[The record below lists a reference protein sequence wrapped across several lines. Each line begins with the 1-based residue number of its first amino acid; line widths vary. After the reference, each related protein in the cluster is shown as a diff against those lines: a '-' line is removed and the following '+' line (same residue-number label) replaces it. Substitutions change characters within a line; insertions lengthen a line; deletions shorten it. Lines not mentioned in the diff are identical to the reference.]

1 MPLPVHRAEPAPVP
15 DSATQVMVAMRDGAR
30 LATDLYLPSGHD
42 DLPSGHDGRL
52 PTALVRLPYDKNS
65 RYVFMDRIA
74 AYLTA
79 RGYAVVV
86 QDVRG
91 KFRSEGETVPFVH
104 EADDGYDTIDWI
116 VGQEWSDGRVGM
128 FGDSYYGATQ
138 WAAVSAGHP
147 ALKAIAPRVTGADG
161 IRPDYWERDG
171 VTQLFGALYYA
182 AYWTDRWVYE
192 FEPDLSRR
200 PLIEAMAEITE
211 GIGARPA
218 MWDSFV
224 PEVRAVPAFP
234 HGHPFDGPPLPVLHQ
249 AGWFDNCLQPSI
261 NDWAELSARP
271 DWAPLQYLHAD
282 SIDHENYHLDDAPV
296 PPELDHAHV
305 DTAVDRLLPR
315 HLDPLVEFF
324 DVFVKG
330 EGTPERLPRVRW
342 HHGHLGDR
350 TADSWP
356 PVGAR
361 TLRLYPGGEGGLTAD
376 APAREAAVSWVHDP
390 ADLVPSLVPD
400 SFSALRDHVDESL
413 LHDRADV
420 LTFTAD
426 PVTEPLDLAGPVR
439 ATLTVGTDG
448 PSAHVYLKLLDVSP
462 GGAAHVLVRG
472 QRLIPGGAPAPVTF
486 DLTHTGYRLRPGHA
500 LRLHIASSDFPT
512 YVPHPGTEENE
523 WLAADGRTT
532 TQTLRTGGEHDSHL
546 SLTVVDLTGVDA
558 ASLS

>member
-15 DSATQVMVAMRDGAR
+15 DSATQVMVAMRDGVR
-30 LATDLYLPSGHD
+30 LATDLYLPSGHA
-42 DLPSGHDGRL
+42 GRL
-52 PTALVRLPYDKNS
+52 PAALVRLPYDKNS

-91 KFRSEGETVPFVH
+91 KFRSEGETMPFVH

-116 VGQEWSDGRVGM
+116 VRQEWSNGRVGM

-192 FEPDLSRR
+192 FQPDLTRR
-200 PLIEAMAEITE
+200 PLIEAMEEIAD

-224 PEVRAVPAFP
+224 PEVKALPAFP
-234 HGHPFDGPPLPVLHQ
+234 YGHPFDGRPLPVLHQ

-261 NDWAELSARP
+261 GDWAELTSRP
-271 DWAPLQYLHAD
+271 DWAPLQYLQAD
-282 SIDHENYHLDDAPV
+282 SIDHENYHLDDVPV
-296 PPELDHAHV
+296 PPELDHAVV
-305 DTAVDRLLPR
+305 DSAVDRLLPR

-350 TADSWP
+350 TADTWP
-356 PVGAR
+356 PAGAR
-361 TLRLYPGGEGGLTAD
+361 TLRLYLDEGGLWAD
-376 APAREAAVSWVHDP
+376 APARERTVSWVHDP
-390 ADLVPSLVPD
+390 ADPVPSLVPD
-400 SFSALRDHVDESL
+400 TFAALRHHVDESP

-420 LTFTAD
+420 LVFTTD
-426 PVTEPLDLAGPVR
+426 PATEPLDLAGPVR
-439 ATLTVGTDG
+439 ATLAVGTDG
-448 PSAHVYLKLLDVSP
+448 PGAHVYLKLLDVSP
-462 GGAAHVLVRG
+462 DGVAHVLVRG

-512 YVPHPGTEENE
+512 YVPHPGTEENP

-532 TQTLRTGGEHDSHL
+532 TQTLVTGGEHASHL
-546 SLTVVDLTGVDA
+546 SLTVVDAV
-558 ASLS
+558 SLS

>member
-15 DSATQVMVAMRDGAR
+15 DSAIQVMVAMRDGVR

-42 DLPSGHDGRL
+42 RPLPA
-52 PTALVRLPYDKNS
+52 ALVRLPYDKNS

-91 KFRSEGETVPFVH
+91 KFRSEGETMPFVH

-116 VGQEWSDGRVGM
+116 VRQEWSDGRVGM

-147 ALKAIAPRVTGADG
+147 ALKAIAPRLTGADG

-182 AYWTDRWVYE
+182 GYWTDRWVYE
-192 FEPDLSRR
+192 FDPDLTRR
-200 PLIEAMAEITE
+200 PLIEAMTEIAE

-218 MWDSFV
+218 LWDSFV
-224 PEVRAVPAFP
+224 PEVKPVPAFP

-282 SIDHENYHLDDAPV
+282 SIDHENYHLDDVPV

-305 DTAVDRLLPR
+305 DAAVDRLLPR
-315 HLDPLVEFF
+315 HLGPLVEFF

-350 TADSWP
+350 TADRWP
-356 PVGAR
+356 PAGAR
-361 TLRLYPGGEGGLTAD
+361 TLKLYLDAGGLRPD
-376 APAREAAVSWVHDP
+376 APSREENVTWVHDP
-390 ADLVPSLVPD
+390 ADLVPTLVPD
-400 SFSALRDHVDESL
+400 SFAALLHHVDESP
-413 LHDRADV
+413 LHDRPDV
-420 LTFTAD
+420 LVFTTD

-439 ATLTVGTDG
+439 ATLRVGTDG
-448 PSAHVYLKLLDVSP
+448 PSAQVFLKLLDVSP
-462 GGAAHVLVRG
+462 GGSAHVLVRG
-472 QRLIPGGAPAPVTF
+472 QRLIPGGAPAPVAF

-500 LRLHIASSDFPT
+500 LRLHIASSDFPM
-512 YVPHPGTEENE
+512 YVPHPGTEENP
-523 WLAADGRTT
+523 WLATDGKTT
-532 TQTLRTGGEHDSHL
+532 TQTLRTGGQHDSHL
-546 SLTVVDLTGVDA
+546 SLTVVDTV
-558 ASLS
+558 SPS

>member
-15 DSATQVMVAMRDGAR
+15 DSATQLMVAMRDGVR
-30 LATDLYLPSGHD
+30 LATDLYLPADHD
-42 DLPSGHDGRL
+42 DPLPA
-52 PTALVRLPYDKNS
+52 ALVRLPYDKDS

-79 RGYAVVV
+79 RGYAVLV

-91 KFRSEGETVPFVH
+91 KFRSEGETMPFVH

-116 VGQEWSDGRVGM
+116 VRQEWSDGRVGM

-138 WAAVSAGHP
+138 WAAASAGHP

-161 IRPDYWERDG
+161 IRPDYWEQDG

-192 FEPDLSRR
+192 FEPDLTRR
-200 PLIEAMAEITE
+200 PLIEAMEEIAE

-218 MWDSFV
+218 MWDAFV
-224 PEVRAVPAFP
+224 PEVKQVPAFP
-234 HGHPFDGPPLPVLHQ
+234 HGHPFDGSPLPVLHQ

-261 NDWAELSARP
+261 NDWAELAARP
-271 DWAPLQYLHAD
+271 AWAELQYLHVD
-282 SIDHENYHLDDAPV
+282 SIDHEGYHLDDVPV
-296 PPELDHAHV
+296 PPELDHWTV

-330 EGTPERLPRVRW
+330 EGSARRLPRVRW
-342 HHGHLGDR
+342 HHGHVGDR
-350 TADSWP
+350 TAPTWP
-356 PVGAR
+356 PPGAR
-361 TLRLYPGGEGGLTAD
+361 TQRLYLDSGGLRPDT
-376 APAREAAVSWVHDP
+376 PAVEQAVSWVHDP
-390 ADLVPSLVPD
+390 SDLVPSLLED
-400 SFSALRDHVDESL
+400 SFSALRYHLDESP
-413 LHDRADV
+413 LHRRTDV
-420 LTFTAD
+420 VVFTTD
-426 PVTEPLDLAGPVR
+426 PATEPLDLAGPVR
-439 ATLTVGTDG
+439 AALTVGTDG

-462 GGAAHVLVRG
+462 DGAAHVLVRG
-472 QRLIPGGAPAPVTF
+472 QRLIPGGPPAPVTF

-512 YVPHPGTEENE
+512 YLPHPGTEENP
-523 WLAADGRTT
+523 WLAADGKAT
-532 TQTLRTGGEHDSHL
+532 TQTLLIGGEHASHL
-546 SLTVVDLTGVDA
+546 SVTVVDA

>member
-15 DSATQVMVAMRDGAR
+15 DSATQVMVAMRDGVR
-30 LATDLYLPSGHD
+30 LATDLYLPSDHA
-42 DLPSGHDGRL
+42 GRL
-52 PTALVRLPYDKNS
+52 PAALVRLPYDKNS

-91 KFRSEGETVPFVH
+91 KFRSEGETMPFVH

-116 VGQEWSDGRVGM
+116 VRQEWSNGRVGM

-138 WAAVSAGHP
+138 WAAASAGHP

-192 FEPDLSRR
+192 FQPDLTRR
-200 PLIEAMAEITE
+200 PLIQAMEEIAD

-224 PEVRAVPAFP
+224 PEVKALPAFP
-234 HGHPFDGPPLPVLHQ
+234 YGHPFDGRPLPVLHQ

-261 NDWAELSARP
+261 GDWAELTSRP
-271 DWAPLQYLHAD
+271 DWAPLQYLQAD
-282 SIDHENYHLDDAPV
+282 SIDHENYHLDDVPV
-296 PPELDHAHV
+296 PPELDHAVV
-305 DTAVDRLLPR
+305 DSAVDRLLPR

-350 TADSWP
+350 TADTWP
-356 PVGAR
+356 PAGAR
-361 TLRLYPGGEGGLTAD
+361 TLRLYLDEGGLRAD
-376 APAREAAVSWVHDP
+376 APARERTVSWVHDP
-390 ADLVPSLVPD
+390 ADPVPSLVPD
-400 SFSALRDHVDESL
+400 TFAALRHHVDESP

-420 LTFTAD
+420 LVFTTD
-426 PVTEPLDLAGPVR
+426 PATEPLDLAGPVR
-439 ATLTVGTDG
+439 ATLAVGTDG
-448 PSAHVYLKLLDVSP
+448 PGAHVFLKLLDVSP
-462 GGAAHVLVRG
+462 DGAAHVLVRG

-512 YVPHPGTEENE
+512 YVPHPGTEENP

-532 TQTLRTGGEHDSHL
+532 TQTLVTGGEHASHL
-546 SLTVVDLTGVDA
+546 SLTVVDAV
-558 ASLS
+558 SLS